1 MPSLRLIS
9 WRLRLVVSTV
19 LLLIGFNSSA
29 TAESATQ
36 APRTAAQLEQL
47 VAPIALYPDALL
59 SQALMA
65 STYPLEVVE
74 AARWAQANPGIT
86 GQALEEAMQKQTWDP
101 RCTAEEPMQVCQ
113 SARELLRATV
123 SGTFPQKA

>member
-1 MPSLRLIS
+1 MTWRA
-9 WRLRLVVSTV
+9 WRLTFAMHGVVLWLLAGAAV
-19 LLLIGFNSSA
+19 LLLIGFNSPA

-65 STYPLEVVE
+65 SMRTSLS
-74 AARWAQANPGIT
+74 ASSKAR
-86 GQALEEAMQKQTWDP
+86 K
-101 RCTAEEPMQVCQ
+101 R
-113 SARELLRATV
+113 
-123 SGTFPQKA
+123 